1 MGHIQKRRTDVRQLK
16 ENANMN
22 SKLRR
27 GMNEI
32 CALSAVEL
40 DAVSGGAYKQAFRFT
55 VAGMHVSGNYDDQT
69 GEYNVG
75 VNYDGKFIV
84 QGGKV

>member
-1 MGHIQKRRTDVRQLK
+1 
-16 ENANMN
+16 MN
-22 SKLRR
+22 STPNAEI
-27 GMNEI
+27 NEI
-32 CALSAVEL
+32 HALSAVEL
-40 DAVSGGAYKQAFRFT
+40 DAVSGAAPKTAFRFT
-55 VAGMHVSGNYDDQT
+55 VAGMSIGGNYDDKT